1 MYLDFFGL
9 EEQPFQLTPDP
20 HFLFFS
26 KSHRRAKA
34 YMDYTVWNRDS
45 FVVITGEIGSGKTTL
60 VQHLLSTIDDNVIV
74 AKIHQTQLNEIEFYQ
89 AILVEFGFKPFNASK
104 VELLDMLNT
113 FLLEQYAQG
122 RQVVLIIDEA
132 QNLSTRVL
140 EEVRLMTGLET
151 SQGKILNLILVGQPE
166 LKEVLDTPGMEQLNQ
181 RIRFRFHLKALTE
194 EETKQ
199 YIDHRIQVAG
209 LSNQKIIPNST
220 IPIIHR
226 YTGGIPRLINSLCD
240 TALISAF
247 VDNIK
252 TVTVEVVE
260 DAIVELEWV
269 PYSER
274 SRRRQHARGEI
285 ISYNDYQIPKLVAYG
300 KGNKVNE
307 YLLDREC
314 TTLGRMPGNDI
325 MIDDSVV
332 SGHHAKL
339 VTVQGKTYVEDLGST
354 NGTFV
359 NSERVKR
366 RLLHNGDTIALARFK
381 LVFIH
386 EPTTRGTGDDRQVI
400 NLSADKK
407 A

>member
-20 HFLFFS
+20 HYLFFS

-60 VQHLLSTIDDNVIV
+60 VQHLLSTIDESVIV

-89 AILVEFGFKPFNASK
+89 AILVEFGFKPFDASK

-132 QNLSTRVL
+132 QNLSSRVL

-166 LKEVLDTPGMEQLNQ
+166 LKEVLDAPGMEQLNQ

-199 YIDHRIQVAG
+199 YIDHRLHVAG
-209 LSNQKIIPNST
+209 LKNQKIIPRST

-252 TVTVEVVE
+252 TVTVEVIE

-274 SRRRQHARGEI
+274 SRSKQHARAEMAP
-285 ISYNDYQIPKLVAYG
+285 YNDYQIPKLVAYG
-300 KGNKVNE
+300 KGNKVRE
-307 YLLDREC
+307 YLLEKEC

-339 VTVQGKTYVEDLGST
+339 ITAQGKTYVEDLGST

-359 NSERVKR
+359 NSEKVKR
-366 RLLHNGDTIALARFK
+366 RLLHNGDTIALARYK

-386 EPTTRGTGDDRQVI
+386 EKATRGRRDDRQIVNI
-400 NLSADKK
+400 SADKK
-407 A
+407 T